1 MPRPTLA
8 DLGAFAAIAAHRS
21 FRKAADELGQSPS
34 TLSHVMRTLEATLG
48 VRLLHRTTRSVAPT
62 EAGARLLARLHPLLR
77 DLDAALGE
85 VDTFRDGP
93 SGTLRIN
100 ANEAAVRLLLREV
113 VPRFM
118 ARHPAVALDLVTEG
132 RLVDIVAEG
141 FDAGV
146 RLGESLPQDMV
157 AVHFGGDTRFLAV
170 AAPAYL
176 DARGA
181 PATPDDLA
189 GHSCIRHRMPSG
201 KLYRWEFERDGQERA
216 VDVPGTLTLDD
227 PGLMVEAAADGLGIA
242 YVNERAARAQL
253 ANGRLRPVL
262 AEWCP
267 AIPGLFLYYPG
278 HRQVPGALRAFID
291 LLKEAVP

>member
-8 DLGAFAAIAAHRS
+8 DLGAFAAIAAHQS

-34 TLSHVMRTLEATLG
+34 TLSHAMRTLEATLG

-62 EAGARLLARLHPLLR
+62 EAGTRLLARLRPLLH
-77 DLDAALGE
+77 DFDAALSE
-85 VDTFRDGP
+85 VDAFRDGP

-100 ANEAAVRLLLREV
+100 ANETAARLLLRAV
-113 VPRFM
+113 MPRFM
-118 ARHPAVALDLVTEG
+118 ARHPAVTLDLVTEG

-157 AVHFGGDTRFLAV
+157 AVRFGGDTRFRAV

-176 DARGA
+176 DARGE
-181 PATPDDLA
+181 PATPDDLE

-201 KLYRWEFERDGQERA
+201 KLYRWEFERNGQELA
-216 VDVPGTLTLDD
+216 VNVPGALTLDHL
-227 PGLMVEAAADGLGIA
+227 GLMVEAAADGLGIA
-242 YVNERAARAQL
+242 YVNERAARAHL
-253 ANGRLRPVL
+253 ADGRLLPVL
-262 AEWCP
+262 SEWCP

-291 LLKEAVP
+291 ILKKAVP

>member
-1 MPRPTLA
+1 MSRPTLA
-8 DLGAFAAIAAHRS
+8 DLGAFAAVASHRS

-34 TLSHVMRTLEATLG
+34 TLSHAMRTLEATLG

-62 EAGARLLARLHPLLR
+62 EAGGRLLTRVRPLLR

-85 VDTFRDGP
+85 VDAFRDSP

-100 ANEAAVRLLLREV
+100 ANETAARLLLREV

-157 AVHFGGDTRFLAV
+157 AVRFGGDTRFLAV
-170 AAPAYL
+170 TAPVYL

-181 PATPDDLA
+181 PATPDDLE

-201 KLYRWEFERDGQERA
+201 KLYRWEFERNGQA
-216 VDVPGTLTLDD
+216 LAIDVPGALTLDH
-227 PGLMVEAAADGLGIA
+227 PGLMVEAATDGLGIA
-242 YVNERAARAQL
+242 YINERAARAHL
-253 ANGRLRPVL
+253 ADGRLRPVL
-262 AEWCP
+262 TDWCP

-291 LLKEAVP
+291 LLREIVP